1 MSVILTNAEPML
13 AEVNKD
19 LGKKATQIYL
29 FLWDLAVRDVEH
41 DTRKHLPWHMR
52 RDCGG
57 TTYVSVRGIS
67 NYLKM
72 SHNTVQKHLN
82 LLLDLG
88 FIQISTV
95 TKVDGYDRVVWR
107 VTYPDVIKAVR
118 HSICFMGDKPS
129 ERLKKIRLQ
138 SKRVTIDRY
147 VDGSES
153 FTELLS

>member
-41 DTRKHLPWHMR
+41 DIRKHLPWHMR

-57 TTYVSVRGIS
+57 STYVSVRGIS

-82 LLLDLG
+82 SLLDHG
-88 FIQISTV
+88 YIQISAV
-95 TKVDGYDRVVWR
+95 TKINGYDRVVWR
-107 VTYPDVIKAVR
+107 ATYPDMLEAVR
-118 HSICFMGDKPS
+118 YSICVMGDKPS
-129 ERLKKIRLQ
+129 ERLRKIRLQ
-138 SKRVTIDRY
+138 SKHLTIDRHE
-147 VDGSES
+147 DGSES
-153 FTELLS
+153 LTELLS